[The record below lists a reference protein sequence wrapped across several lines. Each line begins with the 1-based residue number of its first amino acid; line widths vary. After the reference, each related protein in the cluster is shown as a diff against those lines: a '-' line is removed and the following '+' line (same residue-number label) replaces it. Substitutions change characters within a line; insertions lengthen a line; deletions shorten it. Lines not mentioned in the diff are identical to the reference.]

1 MLTLVVTKPC
11 KWFINRDSWLWRD
24 LHRLVK
30 SLHQRLQESNTF
42 DALGTRTVICLVT
55 EELRRTDKGNIAG
68 KFQLAHSPLPQA
80 LSTFRANP
88 SVNSTEVKKGSKQMK
103 SGNAAEPGVVAAEL
117 LLQLKRPDFNYFLS
131 RFIPFVVSRIIHIS
145 VLSGTFESTHL

>member
-1 MLTLVVTKPC
+1 MVTKPC

-42 DALGTRTVICLVT
+42 DALGTRTVICLLT
-55 EELRRTDKGNIAG
+55 EELRQTDSGNISG

-88 SVNSTEVKKGSKQMK
+88 PVNSNEVKKESKQMK
-103 SGNAAEPGVVAAEL
+103 SGNATEPDVVAAEL
-117 LLQLKRPDFNYFLS
+117 LLQLKRPGFDYSFEL
-131 RFIPFVVSRIIHIS
+131 IHS
-145 VLSGTFESTHL
+145 FCSESHHSHKCTKWHI